1 MIRFPNPG
9 SDIDQLKNIF
19 DLIYINLSEFEYF
32 DLNNMT
38 VVMTNEN
45 VASSSG
51 YIGTEALERSYQTS
65 DFSRNPLY
73 NQAKMYAEVYRF
85 LGWITST
92 EESSLKYTFTYL
104 GVHIALSGS
113 NFARLFEQCVLG
125 INYPN
130 QILDVKFKDINYPFI
145 SILMMANALD
155 ELICRDEILI
165 GPMNLKD
172 FSNKTEFL
180 DRIETIKKLRKSRNY
195 DNVKNS
201 LSLLSEELNVQVNT
215 IHNYTRFV
223 ISTLVY
229 TGWMKKSKNDVYG
242 KKIDFL
248 HLTQKGKDICE
259 QLEQYKVLIGDS
271 LLGMSQNIISNISRY
286 SFLLMLKN
294 ARYEV
299 NSDIEDALDNIED
312 FLLKKYNTTKVQFSI
327 FQYFNKK
334 NSLIYFPEMVVT
346 NGDGVNVTD
355 IQTRSVF
362 KSSINSKVI
371 QSENITNLNKTNVSK
386 FMMDFLR
393 SNNNNLT
400 LTVTNLVE
408 EIKKMKQDTFY
419 PLIADLISLIFDV
432 EVRTPQAGVNNE
444 RFDLII
450 VDNLK
455 SVPIEVKSPTEELML
470 SVKAIRQALEN
481 KIIMM
486 SRYTEYYP
494 TFIDM
499 TSMSVGFLIP
509 NERSDVHRLI
519 EEIYDTYGIYISIT
533 DVNTLINTA
542 YKCLLNDIKFK
553 LDDLIRTKGVIYFEN
568 I

>member
-19 DLIYINLSEFEYF
+19 DLIYINLSKFEYF

-113 NFARLFEQCVLG
+113 NFPRLFEQCVLG

-130 QILDVKFKDINYPFI
+130 QILDVKFKDVNYPFI
-145 SILMMANALD
+145 SILMMTNVLD
-155 ELICRDEILI
+155 ALICRDEILI

-172 FSNKTEFL
+172 FSNKVEFFE
-180 DRIETIKKLRKSRNY
+180 RVETIKKLRTSRNY
-195 DNVKNS
+195 DNVKNN
-201 LSLLSEELNVQVNT
+201 LSLLSEDLNIQVNT
-215 IHNYTRFV
+215 MHNYTRFV

-229 TGWMKKSKNDVYG
+229 TGWMEKIKSDVYG
-242 KKIDFL
+242 RKIDFL
-248 HLTQKGKDICE
+248 HLTQKGKEICR
-259 QLEQYKVLIGDS
+259 QLDQSRILVGDN
-271 LLGMSQNIISNISRY
+271 LLELDQNNISNLSRY

-294 ARYEV
+294 AGYDV
-299 NSDIEDALDNIED
+299 NSDIDDIFVNLED
-312 FLLKKYNTTKVQFSI
+312 FLLSNFNTTNIHFSI
-327 FQYFNKK
+327 FQYFNRK
-334 NSLIYFPEMVVT
+334 NSLMYFPEMVVT
-346 NGDGVNVTD
+346 NGDGISVVD
-355 IQTRSVF
+355 IQTRSVIRD
-362 KSSINSKVI
+362 STNSKVI
-371 QSENITNLNKTNVSK
+371 QSENISNMKRTNVAK
-386 FMMDFLR
+386 FMLDFLR
-393 SNNNNLT
+393 HNNNDLT

-408 EIKKMKQDTFY
+408 EVKKMKQDTFY
-419 PLIADLISLIFDV
+419 PLVADLINLIFDV

-450 VDNLK
+450 VDKLK
-455 SVPIEVKSPTEELML
+455 SVPIEVKSPTEEFML

-481 KIIMM
+481 KIVMM
-486 SRYTEYYP
+486 SRYTDYYP
-494 TFIDM
+494 TFKDM
-499 TSMSVGFLIP
+499 TSMAIGFLIP

-519 EEIYDTYGIYISIT
+519 EEIYNTYGIYISIT
-533 DVNTLINTA
+533 DINTLINAA
-542 YKCLLNDIKFK
+542 YNCLLNDIRFK
-553 LDDLIRTKGVIYFEN
+553 LDDLISLKGVIYFEN